1 MIEFLFK
8 TPFIYLFFVCKIAE
22 SYLIRSTIIS
32 QMRLILNYLF
42 DKGQKSFRKV

>member
-8 TPFIYLFFVCKIAE
+8 TPFIYFSFAKIAE